1 MYESVYNSVESSLK
15 IINHLAFKERTS
27 KMESHSCSICGKILA
42 SPQSLWNHKKRHL
55 TDNSEAFLRKDET
68 RKSKNQKIVALTDAL
83 INDSPEDGLRDVS
96 DLEASYYNNPPKRT
110 KADIVGYANDVS
122 RRQRRNT
129 DIIGDD
135 DSERS
140 DITGYREGGD
150 YIDEDEK
157 SDDSDSEEY
166 TEDRINVK
174 FLPKTV
180 KELKERFNKLLR
192 EYDLESK
199 YEHRNELVFL
209 LDELLRREGI
219 DRDEYKKL
227 NNEIVS
233 IAEKEEEEEEEEEE
247 EDDLEKITVETIIQH
262 DKKEV
267 KELLKDFGE
276 NLDEEFTDTLLKIEE
291 LVDVFVEGS
300 FIDDESVLDKIIHE
314 VNKLDESKLPKSK
327 LLRFRILLKD
337 IERNRFRVKE
347 ILNRFKDGS
356 DDSHTL
362 SMLQREELLS
372 EEQADKIN
380 EILREGK
387 DLEKIANVIKSSKIG
402 NGISFL
408 PTKIKDLTDT
418 LQTGLVELAKTGKN
432 DLKQKIGAMLDELL
446 RRRAITGERYNVIKE
461 DNNIM

>member
-1 MYESVYNSVESSLK
+1 M
-15 IINHLAFKERTS
+15 
-27 KMESHSCSICGKILA
+27 
-42 SPQSLWNHKKRHL
+42 

-110 KADIVGYANDVS
+110 KADIVGYANDVP

-209 LDELLRREGI
+209 LDELLRQEGI

-227 NNEIVS
+227 NN
-233 IAEKEEEEEEEEEE
+233 
-247 EDDLEKITVETIIQH
+247 
-262 DKKEV
+262 
-267 KELLKDFGE
+267 
-276 NLDEEFTDTLLKIEE
+276 
-291 LVDVFVEGS
+291 
-300 FIDDESVLDKIIHE
+300 
-314 VNKLDESKLPKSK
+314 
-327 LLRFRILLKD
+327 
-337 IERNRFRVKE
+337 
-347 ILNRFKDGS
+347 
-356 DDSHTL
+356 
-362 SMLQREELLS
+362 
-372 EEQADKIN
+372 
-380 EILREGK
+380 
-387 DLEKIANVIKSSKIG
+387 
-402 NGISFL
+402 
-408 PTKIKDLTDT
+408 
-418 LQTGLVELAKTGKN
+418 
-432 DLKQKIGAMLDELL
+432 
-446 RRRAITGERYNVIKE
+446 
-461 DNNIM
+461 